1 MKKNYLDKFN
11 WNKEYIITHTLD
23 EDIIKRAGIKKLD
36 DSEVFVQHPKYKD
49 YYCSQYGRAIS
60 IKGDRVKLLGANI
73 GGQPD
78 RQYLYYTFSMHGY
91 PTTIG
96 AHRAVADIFCP
107 NFWKSGRKKIKFEAH
122 HIDGNKMNNNY
133 RNIILLPTHLH
144 AAIHKIKKMVLFKDG
159 QIIEYKNP
167 LDMVYDT
174 GLKLEDILLAN
185 KGKKKPLKS
194 QGGYTVFNVKGHLI
208 GFKYYPETR
217 RKK

>member
-107 NFWKSGRKKIKFEAH
+107 NFWNNKKKGKFEAH
-122 HIDGNKMNNNY
+122 HIDGNKFNNNY
-133 RNIILLPTHLH
+133 RNIILLPLHLH
-144 AAIHKIKKMVLFKDG
+144 TAIHKIKKMVLFKDN

-167 LDMVYDT
+167 LDLVYDT

-185 KGKKKPLKS
+185 KSKKKPLKS
-194 QGGYTVFNVKGHLI
+194 QGGYTVFNVKGYLI

-217 RKK
+217 KKK

>member
-1 MKKNYLDKFN
+1 MTNIKNFK
-11 WNKEYIITHTLD
+11 WNTEYIIAHALD

-36 DSEVFVQHPKYKD
+36 DSEIFVQHPTCTD
-49 YYCSQYGRAIS
+49 YYCSQYGRVIS
-60 IKGDRVKLLGANI
+60 IKGDRVKLLGAI
-73 GGQPD
+73 PGGQPD
-78 RQYLYYTFSMHGY
+78 RQYLYYTFSMKGY

-107 NFWKSGRKKIKFEAH
+107 NFWKKGKFEAH

-133 RNIILLPTHLH
+133 HNIILLPTHLH
-144 AAIHKIKKMVLFKDG
+144 AAIHKIKKMVLFKDN

-167 LDMVYDT
+167 LDVVYDT

-194 QGGYTVFNVKGHLI
+194 QGGYTVFNVKGHLL
-208 GFKYYPETR
+208 GFKYYPEN
-217 RKK
+217 RKKEIT

>member
-1 MKKNYLDKFN
+1 MIKNTDGFN
-11 WNKEYIITHTLD
+11 FNIEYIKEHTLD
-23 EDIIKRAGIKKLD
+23 
-36 DSEVFVQHPKYKD
+36 SEIVKDALSRSEYIPSDTEIFVEHPYRKE
-49 YYCSQYGRAIS
+49 YYGSQYGAVIS
-60 IKGDRVKLLGANI
+60 LKRKTPELLAAFP

-78 RQYLYYTFSMHGY
+78 RQYLYYTFSMKGY

-107 NFWKSGRKKIKFEAH
+107 NFWKKGKFEAH

-133 RNIILLPTHLH
+133 HNIILLPTHLH
-144 AAIHKIKKMVLFKDG
+144 AAIHKIKKMVLFKDN

-208 GFKYYPETR
+208 GFKYYPEA
-217 RKK
+217 RKKKNN

>member
-1 MKKNYLDKFN
+1 MTNIIKEFR
-11 WNKEYIITHTLD
+11 WNTEYIIAHALD

-36 DSEVFVQHPKYKD
+36 ESEIFVQHPKYKD
-49 YYCSQYGRAIS
+49 YYCSQYGRIIS

-122 HIDGNKMNNNY
+122 HIDGNRMNNNY
-133 RNIILLPTHLH
+133 HNIILLPLHLH
-144 AAIHKIKKMVLFKDG
+144 TAIHKIKKMVLFKDG

-167 LDMVYDT
+167 LDLMYDT
-174 GLKLEDILLAN
+174 GLKLEDILLVN
-185 KGKKKPLKS
+185 KSKKKPLKS

-208 GFKYYPETR
+208 GFKYYPES
-217 RKK
+217 RKKK

>member
-1 MKKNYLDKFN
+1 MTNIKEFK
-11 WNKEYIITHTLD
+11 WNTEYIIAHALD
-23 EDIIKRAGIKKLD
+23 EATIRAAGIKLLGE
-36 DSEVFVQHPKYKD
+36 SEVFVQHPKYTD
-49 YYCSQYGRAIS
+49 YYCSQYGRVIS
-60 IKGDRVKLLGANI
+60 IKGDRVKLLGAVI

-96 AHRAVADIFCP
+96 AHRAVADIFSP
-107 NFWKSGRKKIKFEAH
+107 NFWKKGKKIKFEAH
-122 HIDGNKMNNNY
+122 HIDGNKFNNNY
-133 RNIILLPTHLH
+133 HNIILLPLHLH
-144 AAIHKIKKMVLFKDG
+144 TVIHKIKKMVLFKDG

-185 KGKKKPLKS
+185 KGKKKPLKA
-194 QGGYTVFNVKGHLI
+194 QGGYTVFNVKGHLL

-217 RKK
+217 KKK